1 MSDTVQLSGLQ
12 QARLLRPSLLSGI
25 CKNSCPLNWWCYPTT
40 SSSVAPFSYCLQ
52 SFLAS
57 GSFPLSWLFASGG
70 QSVGISAS
78 ASILLGNIQGWFHL
92 GLTACISLQSTG
104 LSRVFSNTTVQKHQF
119 FRVSLQRDKETFLH
133 YWWECKLMQSLWR
146 TVSRFLKKLRIKL
159 PNDPA
164 ISLLGIYSEE
174 TITEKDTCIP
184 TFIAAIL
191 TIVRTWK
198 QPRWMDKEVGVHV
211 YNEILLNIKRNKF
224 KSMLWGGW
232 T

>member
-1 MSDTVQLSGLQ
+1 MSDTLQLSGLQ
-12 QARLLRPSLLSGI
+12 QARLLRPSLLSGV
-25 CKNSCPLNWWCYPTT
+25 CKSSCPLNWWCYPTT
-40 SSSVAPFSYCLQ
+40 SSSIAPFSYCLQ

-119 FRVSLQRDKETFLH
+119 FSLQRDKGTFLH
-133 YWWECKLMQSLWR
+133 CWWECKLRQSLWR
-146 TVSRFLKKLRIKL
+146 TVSRFLKKLGNKTTKWHS
-159 PNDPA
+159 N
-164 ISLLGIYSEE
+164 
-174 TITEKDTCIP
+174 P
-184 TFIAAIL
+184 TTGHI
-191 TIVRTWK
+191 
-198 QPRWMDKEVGVHV
+198 
-211 YNEILLNIKRNKF
+211 
-224 KSMLWGGW
+224 LWGNHNWKGHMYPNIHRSNIDNSQDMEA